1 MKMNRILYTLMLFIG
16 TAAFGQ
22 AYVSTQSHEGKV
34 NFIQPLE
41 TAANFDSSFYSAG
54 SDGFLVK
61 WSSDGMGEHYQVSD
75 LQIQK
80 VARNP
85 STGDVAVYETDGISV
100 HRVTVIDPRTF
111 GKRFSKRFSDSIAS
125 ITFSSKGNYLLVG
138 TNAVNGCYILNART
152 GNVAKKINDVPGIIS
167 MAKTG
172 ASEKKA
178 VLYSRT
184 GALIYYNMQT
194 HKAEKKFSTVPA
206 LEQPIIFGTG
216 KLNNRLFAGIKDNM
230 VYIIDAADG
239 KSLSTYPANNGLIF
253 ASEYDQ
259 GDKQGLYFT
268 SESGRTW
275 SLRLINAENLKKL
288 LTGFNVPSPL
298 IVKNFTGLK
307 SRDAFTCASKNAG
320 SIMLGTQSGNI
331 YTMTDIPESELY
343 SLFAITENMYQKI
356 YDIDASDNEFYFLT
370 NNSIYKT
377 SFDSR
382 VMSRIGSNPSHN
394 NLIKSNGRIILWSR
408 NTAKTVQAMSLDGS
422 ENLESLFNP
431 SNQIRALRVAGNR
444 IIYVSGTNSV
454 YIYNFEDGSNNE
466 VYTGTSVQDAVLI
479 DENTLYVAKTGTGRG
494 DSALINVNLQTGETV
509 PLKFN
514 GDVAF
519 SLSFDYGNENSNL
532 YGIRIN
538 SANGVRTEVF
548 SYNPRNNV
556 QSSLFSLSAEDSTAF
571 TSIKLPL
578 IFTNI
583 GKNTVRACN
592 TGTRKTTVYK
602 RSASMPIKA
611 AAAGNKVAIL
621 NRNGSI
627 SWYNAG
633 SQVLIAD
640 WVLTTDG
647 EWFDLVN

>member
-1 MKMNRILYTLMLFIG
+1 M
-16 TAAFGQ
+16 
-22 AYVSTQSHEGKV
+22 
-34 NFIQPLE
+34 
-41 TAANFDSSFYSAG
+41 
-54 SDGFLVK
+54 
-61 WSSDGMGEHYQVSD
+61 
-75 LQIQK
+75 
-80 VARNP
+80 
-85 STGDVAVYETDGISV
+85 
-100 HRVTVIDPRTF
+100 
-111 GKRFSKRFSDSIAS
+111 
-125 ITFSSKGNYLLVG
+125 
-138 TNAVNGCYILNART
+138 
-152 GNVAKKINDVPGIIS
+152 
-167 MAKTG
+167 
-172 ASEKKA
+172 
-178 VLYSRT
+178 
-184 GALIYYNMQT
+184 
-194 HKAEKKFSTVPA
+194 
-206 LEQPIIFGTG
+206 
-216 KLNNRLFAGIKDNM
+216 
-230 VYIIDAADG
+230 
-239 KSLSTYPANNGLIF
+239 
-253 ASEYDQ
+253 
-259 GDKQGLYFT
+259 
-268 SESGRTW
+268 
-275 SLRLINAENLKKL
+275 
-288 LTGFNVPSPL
+288 
-298 IVKNFTGLK
+298 
-307 SRDAFTCASKNAG
+307 
-320 SIMLGTQSGNI
+320 
-331 YTMTDIPESELY
+331 
-343 SLFAITENMYQKI
+343 
-356 YDIDASDNEFYFLT
+356 
-370 NNSIYKT
+370 
-377 SFDSR
+377 
-382 VMSRIGSNPSHN
+382 
-394 NLIKSNGRIILWSR
+394 WSR

-556 QSSLFSLSAEDSTAF
+556 QSSLFSLSAEDSIAF